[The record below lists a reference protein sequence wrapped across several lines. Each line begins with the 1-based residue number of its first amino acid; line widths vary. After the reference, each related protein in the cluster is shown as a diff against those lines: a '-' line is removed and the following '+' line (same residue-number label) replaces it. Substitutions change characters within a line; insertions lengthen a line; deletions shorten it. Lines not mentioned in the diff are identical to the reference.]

1 MYPRLGAGNLE
12 MPKNLQAY
20 SLFKK
25 ELGKGQPSKIEN
37 FSNQPLYTKPKEKS
51 CSLTFTHGE
60 GSGEQLRLSPHQSLN
75 KVP

>member
-37 FSNQPLYTKPKEKS
+37 FSNQPLYTKPKEKK
-51 CSLTFTHGE
+51 L
-60 GSGEQLRLSPHQSLN
+60 
-75 KVP
+75 

>member
-1 MYPRLGAGNLE
+1 MIMSPLYFLFCLMYPRLGAGNLE

-37 FSNQPLYTKPKEKS
+37 FSNQPLYTKPKEKK
-51 CSLTFTHGE
+51 L
-60 GSGEQLRLSPHQSLN
+60 
-75 KVP
+75 